1 MSFSLFTNPEEEK
14 RFNDTVSKIK
24 NIIVVMS
31 GKGGVGKSSVAVNL
45 AYYFAMQGKNV
56 GIMDVDFHGP
66 SIPKLLGIEGKKLG
80 SDESGRIKP
89 VRISDTFHAVSIGL
103 ALDSID
109 SPVIW

>member
-89 VRISDTFHAVSIGL
+89 VRISDTFTL
-103 ALDSID
+103 
-109 SPVIW
+109 

>member
-14 RFNDTVSKIK
+14 RFNDTVSKIR

-66 SIPKLLGIEGKKLG
+66 SIQT
-80 SDESGRIKP
+80 S
-89 VRISDTFHAVSIGL
+89 
-103 ALDSID
+103 
-109 SPVIW
+109 WN